1 MRQFFTTFFAAL
13 LALGVFTLVLF
24 FLGIGLFS
32 AATAE
37 DKPNVKSGTILVLDI
52 SKVLMEQPEDLGP
65 LAANSTGGD
74 ILGLHDFIQAIDHA
88 AADSAIKGIFLT
100 GTYNP
105 NGYAGSQELRA
116 ALLRFKA
123 SKKFIT
129 AYGSF
134 IDQQAYSVMSVADDI
149 YINPAGSLE
158 WVGYGMQLVFFK
170 DALSK
175 LGVQPEIFYA
185 GKFKSATEPYRLN
198 KMSDENRLQLRTILE
213 DIYGDFLKEAAAR
226 SKKDTASLRQM
237 AAQLSILTAQD
248 AADGGLVTGL
258 AYDDEVR
265 QKMADRTKVNRID
278 DLKLMSVS
286 DYHKSY
292 DKASGGDG
300 EVAVLYAQGDIV
312 DGTGGDGSIGGDAM
326 RQMIRKLR
334 FDKDV
339 KAVVFRVN
347 SPGGSALASEVMW
360 RELSLLRKE
369 KPLVVSMGDYAAS
382 GGYYISCM
390 ADSIF
395 TMPGT
400 LTGSIGVFT
409 MLFDAT
415 LLMESKLGIHFDE
428 VTTAAPAGMGSPFRK
443 LTAVE
448 RRYFQEGVDSIYDKF
463 ITRVA
468 EGRKLRKTYVDSI
481 GQGRVWSGVKAVQL
495 GLADKIGDQQAAIA
509 CAARMAKLK
518 NYRVTEWPEL
528 KSFWDKF
535 LQGKEKDQLQAS
547 LQAARQQLGFEVWW
561 SWRQAQNL
569 KGMAGQPQLRLPF
582 VVKPAA
588 W

>member
-1 MRQFFTTFFAAL
+1 
-13 LALGVFTLVLF
+13 
-24 FLGIGLFS
+24 
-32 AATAE
+32 
-37 DKPNVKSGTILVLDI
+37 
-52 SKVLMEQPEDLGP
+52 
-65 LAANSTGGD
+65 
-74 ILGLHDFIQAIDHA
+74 
-88 AADSAIKGIFLT
+88 
-100 GTYNP
+100 
-105 NGYAGSQELRA
+105 
-116 ALLRFKA
+116 
-123 SKKFIT
+123 
-129 AYGSF
+129 
-134 IDQQAYSVMSVADDI
+134 
-149 YINPAGSLE
+149 
-158 WVGYGMQLVFFK
+158 
-170 DALSK
+170 
-175 LGVQPEIFYA
+175 
-185 GKFKSATEPYRLN
+185 
-198 KMSDENRLQLRTILE
+198 
-213 DIYGDFLKEAAAR
+213 
-226 SKKDTASLRQM
+226 
-237 AAQLSILTAQD
+237 
-248 AADGGLVTGL
+248 
-258 AYDDEVR
+258 
-265 QKMADRTKVNRID
+265 
-278 DLKLMSVS
+278 
-286 DYHKSY
+286 
-292 DKASGGDG
+292 
-300 EVAVLYAQGDIV
+300 
-312 DGTGGDGSIGGDAM
+312 
-326 RQMIRKLR
+326 
-334 FDKDV
+334 
-339 KAVVFRVN
+339 
-347 SPGGSALASEVMW
+347 
-360 RELSLLRKE
+360 
-369 KPLVVSMGDYAAS
+369 MGDYAAS